1 MSELKDILD
10 RNRDRL
16 MAIDGVVGVAIG
28 RSSRDPEKLCVLVY
42 STAKV
47 RPAALPETL
56 EGYDIEVQRS
66 SGFRAG

>member
-1 MSELKDILD
+1 MSELKQILD

-16 MAIDGVVGVAIG
+16 MAIDRVVGVAIG

-42 STAKV
+42 HTGEE
-47 RPAALPETL
+47 RPADLPDTL
-56 EGYDIEVQRS
+56 EGYDIEVHRS